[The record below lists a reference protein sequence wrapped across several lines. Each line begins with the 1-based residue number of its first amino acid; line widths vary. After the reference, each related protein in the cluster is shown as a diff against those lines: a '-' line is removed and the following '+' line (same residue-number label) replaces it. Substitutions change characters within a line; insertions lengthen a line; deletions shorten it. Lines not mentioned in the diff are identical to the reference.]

1 MSTPP
6 CSIQSSW
13 PATPSSFPACR
24 NRARLRTRLLG
35 AIEKVIASCAR
46 ARRLPGPLS
55 PRVHRRRRKWLRGG
69 LAKDQLRTVAT
80 RPQLVR
86 CQLTAQLTGQR
97 DDAAGR
103 VALGVSIGLSLSSQ
117 ARSASDHR
125 QRPGAQAPPLA
136 PRAVGRLGAA
146 CSWRCDLR
154 TPLGRQ
160 GAVPGRLSARL
171 SATAL
176 TAETPALAG
185 ASRIPLRGFEPRFP
199 P

>member
-103 VALGVSIGLSLSSQ
+103 VALGVSIGPSLSSE

-125 QRPGAQAPPLA
+125 QRPGAQAPA
-136 PRAVGRLGAA
+136 SSAGSRAVRCRVFVAVRSSHAA
-146 CSWRCDLR
+146 R
-154 TPLGRQ
+154 
-160 GAVPGRLSARL
+160 SARPRCPGDFQPDFQPPR
-171 SATAL
+171 L
-176 TAETPALAG
+176 TAESPALAG